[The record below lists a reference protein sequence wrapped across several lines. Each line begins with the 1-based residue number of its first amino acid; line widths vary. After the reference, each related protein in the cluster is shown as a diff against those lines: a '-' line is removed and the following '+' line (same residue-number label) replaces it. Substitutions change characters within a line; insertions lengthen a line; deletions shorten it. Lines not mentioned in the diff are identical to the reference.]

1 MSRRLCPL
9 VLAADSAYAMPLA
22 TTIRSVAEANAGAWP
37 LEIHVI
43 HDGIDGATQQRIF
56 DSSPLGSVT
65 IDWHTIDV
73 SLFASDY
80 IPLPYISR
88 MTFARLVLPGVLA
101 DKAGKVLYLDSD
113 ILVFGDLSP
122 LCDIDLGD
130 AVIGAA
136 LDPLDAPVKQ
146 NKLGLE
152 KVPRVGHYFNAGVLL
167 IDLGNWRNAQVTEKA
182 LHYLDRFPN
191 SPFSDQDA
199 LNVAC
204 DGYWKQLDNKWNFQC
219 EPHESIVSPVD
230 AERPAIAHFITK
242 SKPWKPSSM
251 SVNAACYDA
260 VRAKTRF
267 ARSMSEIAR
276 EEIAI
281 LAHKLLKRSSLVRS
295 VWSLAKGFR
304 SARPAIIAQS
314 HTEDDSRVY

>member
-22 TTIRSVAEANAGAWP
+22 TTIRSVAEANASAWP

-43 HDGIDGATQQRIF
+43 HDGIDSATQQRIF
-56 DSSPLGSVT
+56 DSSPRGSVT
-65 IDWHTIDV
+65 IDWHAIDV

-88 MTFARLVLPGVLA
+88 MTFSRLVLPSVLTERV
-101 DKAGKVLYLDSD
+101 GKVLYLDSD

-122 LCDIDLGD
+122 LCDIDLSD
-130 AVIGAA
+130 AVIGAV
-136 LDPLDAPVKQ
+136 LDPLDAEVKR
-146 NKLGLE
+146 NKRGLE

-167 IDLGNWRNAQVTEKA
+167 VDLGNWRNAQVTEKA
-182 LHYLDRFPN
+182 LNYLDRFPK

-204 DGYWKQLDNKWNFQC
+204 DGRWKQLDSKWNFQC
-219 EPHESIVSPVD
+219 EPHESIVSAVD
-230 AERPAIAHFITK
+230 ARRPAIAHFVTK

-260 VRAKTRF
+260 VRARTRF
-267 ARSMSEIAR
+267 ARSIPEIAR
-276 EEIAI
+276 EEIAT

-295 VWSLAKGFR
+295 AWSLAKSFR
-304 SARPAIIAQS
+304 NARPAIIAQS
-314 HTEDDSRVY
+314 RTEDK